1 MTILIREFQSPD
13 EEMKKIVL
21 KVVKQCVATDGVEAA
36 YVKESILPEFF
47 RHFWVRRMAL
57 DRYQSPPFPSHP
69 FRIHTYT
76 TTIAKTQLQAS
87 GGDDGGDREQGRVRG
102 GDRASGGGSQ
112 GRVGAVQEDGDG
124 DGRERGAE
132 PRRCRPRRAPRGL
145 SACMRVCMYVSQVL
159 SCNLYVVVYRSNWWM
174 AYSMRSKSKYRMIRK

>member
-57 DRYQSPPFPSHP
+57 DRYILHTTPTLPFPTHTY
-69 FRIHTYT
+69 IHTYT
-76 TTIAKTQLQAS
+76 TTIVKTQLQAS

-124 DGRERGAE
+124 DGRERRAE
-132 PRRCRPRRAPRGL
+132 PRRCRPRRAPRGRFVQ
-145 SACMRVCMYVSQVL
+145 SCMYACMYCAVHISSR
-159 SCNLYVVVYRSNWWM
+159 
-174 AYSMRSKSKYRMIRK
+174 RKLEKRTQK